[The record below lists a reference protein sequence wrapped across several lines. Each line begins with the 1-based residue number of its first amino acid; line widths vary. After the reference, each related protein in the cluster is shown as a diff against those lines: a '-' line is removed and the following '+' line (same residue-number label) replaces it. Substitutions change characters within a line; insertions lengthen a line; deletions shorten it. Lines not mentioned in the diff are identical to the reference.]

1 MFHRLNFLKESM
13 VKKKSKELEKPV
25 NAFSI
30 EDLAI
35 DEQSHNDVKMA
46 KHTPTLREEIEAA
59 ITDVPD
65 FPKKG
70 ILFKDITTF
79 LHNGKLFSEYI
90 AMLANRYQSYKI
102 EYVVGIE
109 ARGFILGSALA
120 YALQAGF
127 VPIRK
132 KGKLPGKILSQSY
145 SLEYGKDSI
154 EIKDD
159 AFAGIKGVNVI
170 LIDDLIATG
179 GTANAALK
187 LITKLEAKCIEFPCL
202 INLTEFSES
211 KERKELESKTH
222 IFPLIDVEPDSKK

>member
-1 MFHRLNFLKESM
+1 MYFRLSFIKEM
-13 VKKKSKELEKPV
+13 DVFKKKDKKDIDKPI
-25 NAFSI
+25 NAFSE
-30 EDLAI
+30 EDLLL
-35 DEQSHNDVKMA
+35 DDSNSDSGVKMA
-46 KHTPTLREEIEAA
+46 KHKPTLREEIEHA
-59 ITDVPD
+59 ITNVPD

-79 LHNGKLFSEYI
+79 LHNGKLFNDYI
-90 AMLANRYQSYKI
+90 HMLANRYQAYKV

-120 YALQAGF
+120 FALQAGF

-132 KGKLPGKILSQSY
+132 KGKLPGKVISQSY

-159 AFAGIKGVNVI
+159 AFSGLRGANVI
-170 LIDDLIATG
+170 LIDDIVATG

-187 LITKLEAKCIEFPCL
+187 LINKLEAKCLEFSCI
-202 INLTEFSES
+202 INLMEFAET
-211 KERKELESKTH
+211 KDRKEIDKNTH
-222 IFPLIDVEPDSKK
+222 MFSLIDIE